1 MSHTLGPF
9 PPSLLALG
17 TLVLQTKMQGAN
29 LLRCLYTYMVR
40 ARRPGSGAAGG
51 GAGPRTEAAS
61 PDAGT
66 GPGGN
71 GPALQRSSR
80 SAEDLRWEAAEI
92 A

>member
-1 MSHTLGPF
+1 MEDAGQL
-9 PPSLLALG
+9 
-17 TLVLQTKMQGAN
+17 
-29 LLRCLYTYMVR
+29 
-40 ARRPGSGAAGG
+40 RPGSGAVEG

-66 GPGGN
+66 GPGGS

>member
-1 MSHTLGPF
+1 MEDAG
-9 PPSLLALG
+9 
-17 TLVLQTKMQGAN
+17 Q
-29 LLRCLYTYMVR
+29 
-40 ARRPGSGAAGG
+40 RRPGSG
-51 GAGPRTEAAS
+51 AAS

-66 GPGGN
+66 GPGGS